1 MGDAM
6 AILNIHGRLVVE
18 SAGPIWHL
26 SGIVKRDRK
35 KWNRLVL
42 TRTADPLSRDI
53 KAASG
58 QLLSAV
64 QITDRAG
71 RSAKLINV
79 RISAASDLEPVFDN
93 PRENHGSTSDTST
106 YEDDEVRFTFQAINI
121 ENIVGSTSSSDD
133 WTSSGG

>member
-1 MGDAM
+1 M
-6 AILNIHGRLVVE
+6 AILNVHDRLVVE

-26 SGIVKRDRK
+26 SGNVKRDRK
-35 KWNRLVL
+35 KWNHLVL
-42 TRTADPLSRDI
+42 TRTAAPLSRDI

-79 RISAASDLEPVFDN
+79 RITAAGDLEPVLDN
-93 PRENHGSTSDTST
+93 PRENHGNSTSTSDTST
-106 YEDDEVRFTFQAINI
+106 YEDDDIHLTFQAFNI

>member
-1 MGDAM
+1 M

-93 PRENHGSTSDTST
+93 PRENHGTGRAREGEFRWEIAFRRHERSPRRTPSPPDTRRET
-106 YEDDEVRFTFQAINI
+106 R
-121 ENIVGSTSSSDD
+121 
-133 WTSSGG
+133 